1 MLTRL
6 RVLPEDE
13 LILVLVK
20 LVEYLGHQSAVTS
33 AAAFTEVSQHE
44 ILILF
49 LAYFFFPDSSNCTQ
63 PFG

>member
-1 MLTRL
+1 MEIKEAVLTCF

-33 AAAFTEVSQHE
+33 AAAFTEVSQRE
-44 ILILF
+44 ILVLF
-49 LAYFFFPDSSNCTQ
+49 LTYLFLFHI
-63 PFG
+63 